1 MSNREDLIL
10 AKARILVAINNGAS
24 DETIYDY
31 SEAFEENRVNELVN
45 LVKSSNLDHKIRF
58 FSEFLV
64 EKHPEKKQYLL
75 ITSIR
80 LASSWENK
88 SQTEDLIIQYKNE
101 LGEDFDIV
109 IERLNYYLKYN
120 PKNIET
126 ISELLTKA
134 EAFQEVTE

>member
-1 MSNREDLIL
+1 MSSREELIL
-10 AKARILVAINNGAS
+10 ARAKILVAIDKGES
-24 DETIYDY
+24 DETIYNY
-31 SEAFEENRVNELVN
+31 SSVFEENRISELVN
-45 LVKSSNLDHKIRF
+45 LIKTSNLDHKIRF